1 MPPAHLTRSGHGLTK
16 AVLLSLLMA
25 LICGTGAHWVHAAQ
39 QRYYAVLQIIQ
50 PRMDETIHS
59 NLDEV
64 EVRIHVVP
72 PLRVS
77 QGDRVRIILDG
88 KTLPHTWTSTRF
100 LLRDVYRGT
109 HTLRAVIIDRE
120 GVPLI
125 ASNRIV
131 FYQWHASRLFPGR

>member
-1 MPPAHLTRSGHGLTK
+1 MPPAHRTRSGYGLTK

-25 LICGTGAHWVHAAQ
+25 LICVTGSPWVLAAPQ
-39 QRYYAVLQIIQ
+39 PYYAVLQILQ

-59 NLDEV
+59 NLDTV
-64 EVRIHVVP
+64 EVRIHAMP

-77 QGDRVRIILDG
+77 HGDRVRIILDG
-88 KTLPHTWTSTRF
+88 KALPYTWTSTHF
-100 LLRDVYRGT
+100 VLRDVYRGT

-120 GVPLI
+120 GIPLI